1 MGVEEQDDEPSSVVE
16 RGGTEVEREGE
27 GWLFGEC
34 VLVTAA
40 LFGVAMK
47 ERDDGMERNRFVTN
61 FNRMNAVER
70 FRQKRQ
76 MNRHVI
82 VICTF
87 DQKPRYAQQ
96 AGHTGNVQTKYSRGV
111 YEADGLGQVK
121 IGTILFFV

>member
-61 FNRMNAVER
+61 FNRMNTLER

-76 MNRHVI
+76 NESSFAHLI
-82 VICTF
+82 KSPDT
-87 DQKPRYAQQ
+87 Q
-96 AGHTGNVQTKYSRGV
+96 AGHWQCSNQVILKGGV
-111 YEADGLGQVK
+111 
-121 IGTILFFV
+121 